1 MFATTEALAFPRS
14 AELAR
19 SFKNVVFEDG
29 GVQNISRI
37 KIYRRLIFNYSPVN
51 DSVGEIVGEMKQ
63 IEYQSVMCVG
73 MLAVFHLAKLLARHR
88 LMIIP

>member
-19 SFKNVVFEDG
+19 SFKNTVFEDG

-37 KIYRRLIFNYSPVN
+37 KIYRTTIIGYRLKRIANADTQDIRITN
-51 DSVGEIVGEMKQ
+51 AE
-63 IEYQSVMCVG
+63 
-73 MLAVFHLAKLLARHR
+73 
-88 LMIIP
+88 